1 MRMKLKAAYTL
12 IEQLY
17 TGAQRVICATSY
29 DNAAP
34 TLIKDTLA
42 KLSTTPA
49 EIEEVKRSAARAG
62 ALLALTRAKA
72 WIADLDPVDI
82 AKGFPSEQ
90 ENGAVF
96 DNDALKRVT
105 REMRPLASQLA
116 EEANLTVHRFFYDA
130 DNKRVEAVIPEVQN
144 LIPPIRKHTYAPD
157 VDPTELISEEAVF
170 QALTRIDWTTN
181 DFQSLDGEE
190 EAAPTPDDP
199 STSHQQ
205 GDEA

>member
-1 MRMKLKAAYTL
+1 MRKNLKAAYTL

-17 TGAQRVICATSY
+17 TGAQRIICASSY

-42 KLSTTPA
+42 RLSMTPA
-49 EIEEVKRSAARAG
+49 QIEEVKRSAARAG

-90 ENGAVF
+90 ENGAMF
-96 DNDALKRVT
+96 DNEALKSVT

-116 EEANLTVHRFFYDA
+116 EEANLTVHRSFYDA
-130 DNKRVEAVIPEVQN
+130 DNKWVEAVIPEVQKILFRQSVSTLTPLT
-144 LIPPIRKHTYAPD
+144 LIQ
-157 VDPTELISEEAVF
+157 LI
-170 QALTRIDWTTN
+170 L
-181 DFQSLDGEE
+181 
-190 EAAPTPDDP
+190 
-199 STSHQQ
+199 
-205 GDEA
+205 

>member
-1 MRMKLKAAYTL
+1 MRKKLKAAYTL

-49 EIEEVKRSAARAG
+49 QIEEVKRSAARAG

-90 ENGAVF
+90 ENGVVF

-116 EEANLTVHRFFYDA
+116 EEANLTVHRSFYDA

-170 QALTRIDWTTN
+170 QALTRIDWTTT
-181 DFQSLDGEE
+181 DFQPLDGEE
-190 EAAPTPDDP
+190 EAEPTPDDP
-199 STSHQQ
+199 STSRQH